1 MKSTNTNIKTNS
13 ATGGLGAIRSAT
25 RNVSGNERNSVHTM
39 STLNDS
45 KNSTETTESKDG
57 VNKSSTNQNSDTGEY
72 TQDRQANFA
81 ARLATNGRD
90 MAYIRGAN
98 FGKNGISPGAFASS
112 SSSSLGAIP
121 LAAPSWSGS
130 GAVAAGIGN
139 DSLPDGQRWERG
151 NNGYIGGTADLSK
164 EDLKLLEGG
173 KGDGNFSV
181 INSTVSSK
189 VSWMTNQGNYLTQ
202 HLKDEVT
209 KIQVDP
215 DGKRTGKKSLGEVF
229 NEVHGRDVGGNSQT
243 LNINGNKLDNSFGTS
258 ENPAT
263 HAVFLAD
270 LKHGQHG
277 LMFEADYMNFRRIA
291 IEAGVPPEKIKVV
304 DNWADYKAEI
314 AVAVKDADAIRAR
327 DGENAK
333 LGLLTGTAAHGYS
346 YGGQGVH
353 DPNATSGFSV
363 RGQDIKEKQ
372 IEDLIGMAD
381 AHFNNTLM
389 INCPC
394 HSGGFDGKTDL
405 LAEGKLNG
413 AKDNEADPTKP
424 DNNNQEKQLEKI
436 N

>member
-13 ATGGLGAIRSAT
+13 ASSGLGAIRSAT

-45 KNSTETTESKDG
+45 KNSAKTTDSKDG
-57 VNKSSTNQNSDTGEY
+57 LNKSSTDKNSDAGEY
-72 TQDRQANFA
+72 TQDREANFA
-81 ARLATNGRD
+81 ARLASNGRD

-130 GAVAAGIGN
+130 GAVAAGNGN
-139 DSLPDGQRWERG
+139 DSLPYGQRWERG

-189 VSWMTNQGNYLTQ
+189 VSWMTDNGNFLTQ
-202 HLKDEVT
+202 HLRS
-209 KIQVDP
+209 QVER
-215 DGKRTGKKSLGEVF
+215 GKSIGEVF
-229 NEVHGRDVGGNSQT
+229 NEVHGKNVGGNSQT
-243 LNINGNKLDNSFGTS
+243 LNINGNKIDDDFGKEGNKAS
-258 ENPAT
+258 

-270 LKHGQHG
+270 LQHGQHG
-277 LMFEADYMNFRRIA
+277 HMFKSDFENFKAVALASGVAAD
-291 IEAGVPPEKIKVV
+291 KIKVV

-314 AVAVKDADAIRAR
+314 TAAVKDADTIKER
-327 DGENAK
+327 DGDKAQ

-346 YGGQGVH
+346 FGGQGVH

-405 LAEGKLNG
+405 LAEGKLDGIKNN
-413 AKDNEADPTKP
+413 DTDPTKP
-424 DNNNQEKQLEKI
+424 ENNNQDKQPEKI
-436 N
+436 A